1 MCFSTHTPNK
11 GLPYCTPTW
20 ELRWDAVEVGVHC
33 LTVVAF
39 HCVTYDYAVE
49 RPPQTGC
56 VMLIMG
62 TRRLILLLLW
72 IKRAD
77 KCGKSTRSSFFMFP
91 PSKCCSQTITHIR
104 ACPVYHTSTI
114 PVLHIVLFHCG
125 GYTFPP
131 DH

>member
-1 MCFSTHTPNK
+1 MCFSTHTRNK

-20 ELRWDAVEVGVHC
+20 ELRWDRVEVGVHC

-62 TRRLILLLLW
+62 TGGSFCCCCGYNGQINALKCISARLSFFNVLCIFDVRRSLVWCLCMALPRNHLLI
-72 IKRAD
+72 K
-77 KCGKSTRSSFFMFP
+77 KCGTTVMCLSF
-91 PSKCCSQTITHIR
+91 
-104 ACPVYHTSTI
+104 
-114 PVLHIVLFHCG
+114 VLII
-125 GYTFPP
+125 
-131 DH
+131 